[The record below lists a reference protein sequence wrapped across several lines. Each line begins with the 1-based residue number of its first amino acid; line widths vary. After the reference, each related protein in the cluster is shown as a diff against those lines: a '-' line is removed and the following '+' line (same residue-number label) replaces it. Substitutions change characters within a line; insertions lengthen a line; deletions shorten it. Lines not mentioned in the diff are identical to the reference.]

1 MSTSRSALT
10 YFLGLFVRHWS
21 ANMTLVFARYGW
33 WPGFSYTNAEKQE
46 MQAIEE
52 AVPSLEY
59 FIWLGLVVV
68 LSLAAFAIVVTL
80 GAMGMI
86 AAIGGDGHLKTLST
100 PLFFFFLYC
109 LLVLCLCGVLPVVMV
124 LSSGIVGRWFGV
136 AVSLLPDVATTTRYF
151 RKIWS
156 QFVRIT
162 IVTST
167 IAVMISFIYWLI
179 VPADSNLG
187 LLLRAVVPMLVPL
200 FSILSTGWV
209 LAGRLGRQT
218 EKVAPSAEP
227 TSNDK

>member
-1 MSTSRSALT
+1 
-10 YFLGLFVRHWS
+10 
-21 ANMTLVFARYGW
+21 MTLVFARYGW

-46 MQAIEE
+46 MQAIDQT
-52 AVPSLEY
+52 VPSLEY
-59 FIWLGLVVV
+59 FIWLGLVLVFT
-68 LSLAAFAIVVTL
+68 LAAFAIMVTL
-80 GAMGMI
+80 GVIGMI
-86 AAIGGDGHLKTLST
+86 AAIGGDGHMKDLST

-109 LLVLCLCGVLPVVMV
+109 LMVLCLCGVLPVVMV

-136 AVSLLPDVATTTRYF
+136 SVSLLPEASTTTRYF

-167 IAVMISFIYWLI
+167 IAVMISFIYWLF

-187 LLLRAVVPMLVPL
+187 LLLRAIVPMLIPL
-200 FSILSTGWV
+200 FSTLSTGWI
-209 LAGRLGRQT
+209 LAGRLRRQT

-227 TSNDK
+227 TSNGK